1 MTADGGRVAEQA
13 VSLWAKHPLKHLS
26 APCFGR
32 CRVRHGTEEA
42 TAPGQFVALQIETR
56 DLYETTFHTTCLRF

>member
-1 MTADGGRVAEQA
+1 MAADDGGVAEQA

-32 CRVRHGTEEA
+32 CRVRHGTEEV
-42 TAPGQFVALQIETR
+42 TAPSQFAALQIET
-56 DLYETTFHTTCLRF
+56 